1 MLHEGERCVGSFRHG
16 MPDTGE
22 IEGRVC
28 GRSVIT
34 RLSVRDAAE
43 GEQALSRTGK
53 QAADVSSERLTSAAR
68 FWDRSPS
75 PIPATHGDYDTR

>member
-1 MLHEGERCVGSFRHG
+1 MGSFRHG
-16 MPDTGE
+16 DHGE
-22 IEGRVC
+22 PELGDRTEGRVC

>member
-1 MLHEGERCVGSFRHG
+1 MEESEVWGASATGCQTRGE
-16 MPDTGE
+16 T
-22 IEGRVC
+22 EGRVC